1 LTVDSSEYKDLFIEE
16 AREHIDT
23 LTKSLLILEKEPQNI
38 EVVNMLFRS
47 AHTLKGSSGMMG
59 YIDFQDLTHAMED
72 IFDEMRN
79 VKKPSSDLI
88 SALLICVDALSM
100 KLENIQN
107 DVETQIN
114 VVNYMQKLKEAS
126 EKCPCEEPEETTA
139 PPIETPE
146 TVETTEPIETHTTV
160 ETAAT
165 ADAGE
170 TVADFGVSGLE
181 LSETERD
188 AVMKAES
195 CGEHCYFVD
204 LKFSADCAFK
214 SVRSILVL
222 SKVSEL
228 AEIIK
233 TQPEQ
238 TEIEAFKEEKLDC
251 GLRIAITSKFEA
263 EEIQDCARQ
272 VCEIEDV
279 RVVHFNQTKPGKA
292 ETTVETEAA
301 PEAAVEESAIET
313 ETVEVEAVE
322 NVEAE
327 ETEPVET
334 VPIVEEEV
342 AVENVAVEPDLA
354 EEDIEAAV
362 AAEAD
367 LDVDD
372 AEAVEPEIKSYVIGS
387 SENVQEGSQ
396 VAVLEEPEEE
406 KEFVPVAAVEA
417 VEGASVEVEEAS
429 VDPCACADESGRV
442 SEATRLFAEVRAAQ
456 TVRVRFEQ
464 LDKIMN
470 LVGELVINKIAL
482 LQVTSDD
489 GGGEIKRIAGNID
502 RLTSD
507 LHDLVMQVRMVPACQ
522 IFDRFPRLV
531 RDLSLKKGKE
541 IDLVMEGR
549 DIEIDRTV
557 LDEIGEPLIHLL
569 RNSIDHGIETP
580 DERRNAGKNSVGR
593 IRLSAKRSGDN
604 VIIEVEDDGAGLDPE
619 RLRAS
624 AVQKGFATEEEA
636 EKMSRN
642 ELVGLIFMPGF
653 STSKEVTETSGRGIG
668 MDVVKTKIAALGGTV
683 QFETR
688 LGKGTKTSIK
698 VPLTLAIIKAILVQ
712 DSGQTFTIPTSQ
724 VSEIVKANKRD
735 IKVLGKTD
743 AIVVRGKVIPVVH
756 LHHLLGLEGANEEE
770 FELLITHLGD
780 EKRKL
785 ALVVDSVL
793 RQQDILVKPLND
805 TLKGVKGISGAT
817 ILGDGQVV
825 LVLDVGQFI
834 INKARNTA

>member
-1 LTVDSSEYKDLFIEE
+1 MAIDRNEYKDLFIEE

-23 LTKSLLILEKEPQNI
+23 LTKSLLTLEKEPQNI

-72 IFDEMRN
+72 IFDEMRKG
-79 VKKPSSDLI
+79 KKPSSNLI
-88 SALLICVDALSM
+88 SALLECVDALSL

-107 DVETQIN
+107 TVETEIN
-114 VVNYMQKLKEAS
+114 VANYTQKLKAAS
-126 EKCPCEEPEETTA
+126 EMPAEEAKDATA
-139 PPIETPE
+139 PAM
-146 TVETTEPIETHTTV
+146 V
-160 ETAAT
+160 TAGDSESVDPSAI
-165 ADAGE
+165 D
-170 TVADFGVSGLE
+170 
-181 LSETERD
+181 LSENEKE
-188 AVMKAES
+188 AVINAES
-195 CGEHCYFVD
+195 WGERCYFVD
-204 LKFSADCAFK
+204 LKFSKDCTFK

-222 SKVSEL
+222 SKVAEL

-238 TEIEAFKEEKLDC
+238 AEIEAFNEEKLDL
-251 GLRIAITSKFEA
+251 GLKIAVTSKFEA
-263 EEIQDCARQ
+263 KEIENCARQ

-279 RVVHFNQTKPGKA
+279 QVVHFDPNGSQQIKVEPEATVQETA
-292 ETTVETEAA
+292 VETETTVEVFSEAA
-301 PEAAVEESAIET
+301 PEGA
-313 ETVEVEAVE
+313 EVEA
-322 NVEAE
+322 
-327 ETEPVET
+327 
-334 VPIVEEEV
+334 EV
-342 AVENVAVEPDLA
+342 AEDVEV
-354 EEDIEAAV
+354 AV
-362 AAEAD
+362 AAEDSLAE
-367 LDVDD
+367 DVK
-372 AEAVEPEIKSYVIGS
+372 AGEPEAKSYAIGS
-387 SENVQEGSQ
+387 PESIQEGSQ
-396 VAVLEEPEEE
+396 VAVLEESEED
-406 KEFVPVAAVEA
+406 FVPVEA
-417 VEGASVEVEEAS
+417 VEGASVEVEDAP
-429 VDPCACADESGRV
+429 VDSCADEPSRV
-442 SEATRLFAEVRAAQ
+442 SEAARLFAEVRAAQ

-482 LQVTSDD
+482 LQVTSDN
-489 GGGEIKRIAGNID
+489 GGGEIKRIAGNVD

-507 LHDLVMQVRMVPACQ
+507 LHDLVMQVRMVPASQ

-557 LDEIGEPLIHLL
+557 LDEVGEPLIHLL

-580 DERRNAGKNSVGR
+580 DERRNAGKNPVGR
-593 IRLSAKRSGDN
+593 IRLSAKRSGDH

-619 RLRAS
+619 LLKAS
-624 AVQKGFATEEEA
+624 AVHKGFATEEEA
-636 EKMSRN
+636 EAMSRN
-642 ELVGLIFMPGF
+642 ELVSLIFMPGF
-653 STSKEVTETSGRGIG
+653 STSREVTETSGRGIG

-688 LGKGTKTSIK
+688 LSTGTKTSIK

-735 IKVLGKTD
+735 IKMLGKTD

-756 LHHLLGLEGANEEE
+756 LHKLLGLEGANEEE

-780 EKRKL
+780 EKTKL

-793 RQQDILVKPLND
+793 RQQDILVKPVSD

-834 INKARNTA
+834 NKTRNNA